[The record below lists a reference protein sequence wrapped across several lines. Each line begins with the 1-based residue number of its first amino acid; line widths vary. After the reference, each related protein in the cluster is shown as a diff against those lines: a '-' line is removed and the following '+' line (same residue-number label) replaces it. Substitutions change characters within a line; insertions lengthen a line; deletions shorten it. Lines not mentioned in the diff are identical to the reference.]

1 MMKFLQKLG
10 KALMLPVAC
19 LPICGILMGLG
30 YALCPSTMQ
39 GGDVVGIVQQIGF
52 YLVKAGGALIDNMA
66 ILFAIGIGVGM
77 SEDNDGTGGLAA
89 LASWLML
96 TTLLSVGAVS
106 VIKTLEEGTT
116 AYIAF
121 SKIANPFI
129 GIIAGVIGSSC
140 YNKFKGTKLNVS
152 KLPVQKK
159 SFVDNV
165 ISVEEYNKLLKC
177 LKADNKMKGYWMVR
191 FLGQTGARV
200 SEFVRFEKKTLE
212 DGYIDLDTKCHSR
225 RIWVP
230 DRLISESKEYFE
242 GVQGRW
248 LFPGQKK
255 GQHMT
260 TRSVD
265 SRLKDFAEK
274 YQIRKEV
281 MHPHAFRHFFAIQSL
296 NNGVDMSLLKDLL
309 GHGSIDTTQI
319 YTQLSQAEQKK
330 RFNEAVKW

>member
-1 MMKFLQKLG
+1 MNETEILNQIMQ
-10 KALMLPVAC
+10 ALPQ
-19 LPICGILMGLG
+19 G
-30 YALCPSTMQ
+30 SQ
-39 GGDVVGIVQQIGF
+39 GGNVVINIINASSPQNNISQSNI
-52 YLVKAGGALIDNMA
+52 
-66 ILFAIGIGVGM
+66 ILN
-77 SEDNDGTGGLAA
+77 NDINSAEVERLKNKEMPEFETF
-89 LASWLML
+89 
-96 TTLLSVGAVS
+96 LSKQRRS
-106 VIKTLEEGTT
+106 HNT
-116 AYIAF
+116 AYSYVFSVSDFFSHYDCLNDSNVEKWIQQLKNEKKTPKTINLRLSGLMAF
-121 SKIANPFI
+121 A
-129 GIIAGVIGSSC
+129 
-140 YNKFKGTKLNVS
+140 KFKDVKLNVS

-165 ISVEEYNKLLKC
+165 ISEEEYNKLLKC

-230 DRLISESKEYFE
+230 DKLIEESKEYFA

-248 LFPGQKK
+248 LFPGNKK
-255 GQHMT
+255 GKHMT